1 MEKGLKV
8 INSVESSCGSC
19 NTSGCG
25 TCAPAPV
32 KTASKTLLSRRD
44 FGLAAF
50 ASACCHGSCQLL
62 RAATA
67 SANHRKEQLP
77 CGSRAGR
84 VRPVAGTCSGAEFEG
99 PRHDGA

>member
-32 KTASKTLLSRRD
+32 KAVRKTLLSRRD
-44 FGLAAF
+44 LGLAAF
-50 ASACCHGSCQLL
+50 SHGGCHGSCQLL
-62 RAATA
+62 WGAAA
-67 SANHRKEQLP
+67 SAANRRKKCPL
-77 CGSRAGR
+77 CRSRASR
-84 VRPVAGTCSGAEFEG
+84 VRPVSGT
-99 PRHDGA
+99 